1 MKICYTT
8 KPNIFQIDQLNIL
21 TQDIKRIACKTI
33 TIHLDKPIDNAEEIA
48 QAVSWWFYWMGQIY
62 FSRDIMSSTRDIMS
76 STSYEGAIRR
86 AVNEELVKDG
96 ITCTRLHIA
105 EKQILH

>member
-48 QAVSWWFYWMGQIY
+48 QVVSWWFYWMGQIY
-62 FSRDIMSSTRDIMS
+62 FSRDIMS

-105 EKQILH
+105 EKQILY